1 MTLTTSRPIRLRDT
15 ITAEI
20 IKVATVPST
29 PIMLAVVL
37 ITNLALAVID
47 ASKIGFYIQSD
58 QTEPASIS
66 SFGMAMLAPVYA
78 FLVVAAYAA
87 ASEYRDGQI
96 RITLT
101 AMPNRYQL
109 FAGKTIAMLVVA
121 FVGAALMLVPARII
135 IGVSNHL
142 DIGAIFL
149 DIAHW
154 IAAYLLMSAITFGLA
169 GLLRSSAAT
178 LGILITAPI
187 VVGTGILQWPRVL
200 RFLPDQAALSLI
212 GTPGYNVTALPA
224 PAAAITLTI
233 WASLCLAAYAAA
245 LICRDA

>member
-1 MTLTTSRPIRLRDT
+1 MTLATSRPIRLRDT

-142 DIGAIFL
+142 DI
-149 DIAHW
+149 
-154 IAAYLLMSAITFGLA
+154 
-169 GLLRSSAAT
+169 
-178 LGILITAPI
+178 
-187 VVGTGILQWPRVL
+187 
-200 RFLPDQAALSLI
+200 
-212 GTPGYNVTALPA
+212 
-224 PAAAITLTI
+224 
-233 WASLCLAAYAAA
+233 
-245 LICRDA
+245 

>member
-1 MTLTTSRPIRLRDT
+1 MTLATSRPIRLRDT

-101 AMPNRYQL
+101 AMPNRYHHRRNHQGSDCPIHAYY
-109 FAGKTIAMLVVA
+109 AGSRPHHKPRAGCDRCLKD
-121 FVGAALMLVPARII
+121 RILHS
-135 IGVSNHL
+135 V
-142 DIGAIFL
+142 
-149 DIAHW
+149 
-154 IAAYLLMSAITFGLA
+154 
-169 GLLRSSAAT
+169 
-178 LGILITAPI
+178 
-187 VVGTGILQWPRVL
+187 
-200 RFLPDQAALSLI
+200 
-212 GTPGYNVTALPA
+212 
-224 PAAAITLTI
+224 
-233 WASLCLAAYAAA
+233 
-245 LICRDA
+245 

>member
-1 MTLTTSRPIRLRDT
+1 MTLATSRPIRLRDT

-121 FVGAALMLVPARII
+121 FVGAALMLVPARIEP
-135 IGVSNHL
+135 
-142 DIGAIFL
+142 
-149 DIAHW
+149 W
-154 IAAYLLMSAITFGLA
+154 
-169 GLLRSSAAT
+169 
-178 LGILITAPI
+178 
-187 VVGTGILQWPRVL
+187 
-200 RFLPDQAALSLI
+200 
-212 GTPGYNVTALPA
+212 
-224 PAAAITLTI
+224 
-233 WASLCLAAYAAA
+233 
-245 LICRDA
+245 

>member
-1 MTLTTSRPIRLRDT
+1 MTLATSRPIRLRDT

-135 IGVSNHL
+135 IG
-142 DIGAIFL
+142 
-149 DIAHW
+149 
-154 IAAYLLMSAITFGLA
+154 
-169 GLLRSSAAT
+169 
-178 LGILITAPI
+178 
-187 VVGTGILQWPRVL
+187 
-200 RFLPDQAALSLI
+200 
-212 GTPGYNVTALPA
+212 
-224 PAAAITLTI
+224 
-233 WASLCLAAYAAA
+233 
-245 LICRDA
+245 